1 MEREYNV
8 AEYNKKAFQLMKLIL
23 SNILR
28 GKKQNQQK
36 KPNKPHIPSYRQFKK
51 KKKKVWQNTTTT
63 LLPVLVASLQNCENE
78 TNPQLCYRLW
88 IVLLCI

>member
-28 GKKQNQQK
+28 EK
-36 KPNKPHIPSYRQFKK
+36 NKTNKRNLTNHTFLLIDNLKK
-51 KKKKVWQNTTTT
+51 KKKKKFDKIQ
-63 LLPVLVASLQNCENE
+63 LLHYCL
-78 TNPQLCYRLW
+78 Y
-88 IVLLCI
+88 

>member
-28 GKKQNQQK
+28 EK
-36 KPNKPHIPSYRQFKK
+36 NKTNKRNLTNHTFLLIDNLK
-51 KKKKVWQNTTTT
+51 KKKKV
-63 LLPVLVASLQNCENE
+63 
-78 TNPQLCYRLW
+78 
-88 IVLLCI
+88 

>member
-28 GKKQNQQK
+28 EK
-36 KPNKPHIPSYRQFKK
+36 NKTNKRNLTNHTFLLIDNL
-51 KKKKVWQNTTTT
+51 KKKKVWQKNNYYITACISRFIAKLWKRNQPST
-63 LLPVLVASLQNCENE
+63 VL
-78 TNPQLCYRLW
+78 
-88 IVLLCI
+88 

>member
-28 GKKQNQQK
+28 EK
-36 KPNKPHIPSYRQFKK
+36 NKTNKRNLTNHTFLLIDNLKK
-51 KKKKVWQNTTTT
+51 KKKSLTKYNYYITACISCFIAKLWKRNQPST
-63 LLPVLVASLQNCENE
+63 VL
-78 TNPQLCYRLW
+78 
-88 IVLLCI
+88 

>member
-28 GKKQNQQK
+28 EK
-36 KPNKPHIPSYRQFKK
+36 NKTNKRNLTNHTFLLIDNLK

-78 TNPQLCYRLW
+78 TNPQLCYSLW

>member
-28 GKKQNQQK
+28 EKKQNQQK

-51 KKKKVWQNTTTT
+51 KKKKFDKIQ
-63 LLPVLVASLQNCENE
+63 LLHYCL
-78 TNPQLCYRLW
+78 Y
-88 IVLLCI
+88 